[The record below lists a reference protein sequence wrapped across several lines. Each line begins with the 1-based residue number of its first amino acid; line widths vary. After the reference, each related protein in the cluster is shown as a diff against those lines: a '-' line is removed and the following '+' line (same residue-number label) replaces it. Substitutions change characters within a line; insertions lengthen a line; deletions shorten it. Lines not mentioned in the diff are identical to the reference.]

1 MENAEKAYED
11 WISGTS
17 LVIYPPISS
26 AAAFIAGYQSG
37 YEDGYTDGWGA
48 VVQQVGGTL

>member
-11 WISGTS
+11 WISDTNP
-17 LVIYPPISS
+17 VTYPPISY
-26 AAAFIAGYQSG
+26 AAFIAGYQSG
-37 YEDGYTDGWGA
+37 YEDGYTDGWGE